1 MSKVGQHNWEA
12 HGIPHMQ
19 APVTLANGSTSHTCP
34 PALGYSF
41 AAGTTD
47 GPGEFDF
54 TQGVITGNPFWD
66 FISGLLQEPS
76 PEQVECQA
84 PKPILLDTG
93 EYVLPFAWHPIHID
107 TQVRKISGQG
117 AAQVLRIGQVL
128 LLAVPGEFTTMAG
141 RWRRAA
147 LFSQQLCCFFS
158 GDFGN
163 PLQRQQALKEVRLWL
178 PDCRTRTHTTSPPGR
193 NIRSKGTSSC
203 KSLQL
208 STVQIRGRFHY
219 LWTSHS
225 PCIHPAV

>member
-1 MSKVGQHNWEA
+1 MARKLLLEPATEIEVEGPVQFIHQWIDMSKVGQHNWKA

-107 TQVRKISGQG
+107 TQVRKIC
-117 AAQVLRIGQVL
+117 
-128 LLAVPGEFTTMAG
+128 
-141 RWRRAA
+141 
-147 LFSQQLCCFFS
+147 SQPLPRCC
-158 GDFGN
+158 G
-163 PLQRQQALKEVRLWL
+163 
-178 PDCRTRTHTTSPPGR
+178 
-193 NIRSKGTSSC
+193 
-203 KSLQL
+203 
-208 STVQIRGRFHY
+208 
-219 LWTSHS
+219 
-225 PCIHPAV
+225 